1 MKLFHLNSRY
11 GIVNL
16 IADLILTELNKV
28 KNYNTVVQVTDCGN
42 FYVIN
47 GKTESK
53 DILDLDII
61 RQTLINNFK
70 DISDWSKNI
79 NFIDLIEYDVE
90 LNKPSHLYIDK
101 LYYSERPVY
110 SQEQI
115 NHYRNNTDFL
125 YCEQNFDLYVSKK
138 DSIDNTLSI
147 SSSFPYGYSYSMGRN
162 LLCYSEYIMY
172 NIGGIKNLDVV
183 GIEYNL
189 TGLEIDFI
197 FSGNSYVKSEV
208 FKSMIKD
215 YFDFDFSRFEY
226 NNYIKEIM
234 DPMGPKSWLV
244 RDVKSEIVIV

>member
-16 IADLILTELNKV
+16 ISDLILTEINKN

-53 DILDLDII
+53 EILDLDVI
-61 RQTLINNFK
+61 RQSLTSKFK
-70 DISDWSKNI
+70 DVSDWSKNI
-79 NFIDLIEYDVE
+79 NFIDLIEYEKE
-90 LNKPSHLYIDK
+90 LKKPSSLYIDK
-101 LYYSERPVY
+101 LYYSEKPLY

-125 YCEQNFDLYVSKK
+125 YNEQNFDLYVSKK
-138 DSIDNTLSI
+138 DSIDDTLSI

-162 LLCYSEYIMY
+162 LLCYSEYIMH
-172 NIGGIKNLDVV
+172 NIGGIKNLDVIS
-183 GIEYNL
+183 IEYDL
-189 TGLEIDFI
+189 TGLEIDFT
-197 FSGNSYVKSEV
+197 FSGNSYVKSET

-215 YFDFDFSRFEY
+215 YFDFNLDRFEY
-226 NNYIKEIM
+226 NDYVKEIM
-234 DPMGPKSWLV
+234 DPLGPKSWLV
-244 RDVKSEIVIV
+244 KDVKSEIVMF